1 MRLDLTRK
9 ITRASLLSIAIG
21 ALALTLVAP
30 TFAEEIIYFKSG
42 RSMPIASHRIEEGM
56 VYVDLGED
64 RTLAFP
70 EQVVERIESARDNVA
85 LKQSMNPY
93 GKRRVPSPDGSYPVV
108 GERKRSVRDVI
119 PVNEPN
125 ATPVEVDPKSGLAT
139 YRPAGKAEGANKR
152 RLQVA
157 GNTRAMSGQVQRGGG
172 GRYAG
177 TTTFGSRH
185 VIGDITPRRSNQQQN
200 PKRPPLV
207 GLSLG
212 KQVSPKADSSS
223 AASTGKGA
231 AAAPAPAPADSS
243 RSTGN
248 N

>member
-1 MRLDLTRK
+1 
-9 ITRASLLSIAIG
+9 
-21 ALALTLVAP
+21 VAP
-30 TFAEEIIYFKSG
+30 SFAEEIIYFKSG
-42 RSMPIASHRIEEGM
+42 RSMPIASHRIVDGM
-56 VYVDLGED
+56 IYVDLGED

-70 EQVVERIESARDNVA
+70 EQVVDRIQTARDNVA
-85 LKQSMNPY
+85 LEQSVNPY

-108 GERKRSVRDVI
+108 GERNRRVRDVI
-119 PVNEPN
+119 PVSEPN
-125 ATPVEVDPKSGLAT
+125 ATPVEIDPATGLAT
-139 YRPAGKAEGANKR
+139 YRPAGKSEGANKR

-157 GNTRAMSGQVQRGGG
+157 GNTRAMSGQAQRGGG

-207 GLSLG
+207 GLALG
-212 KQVSPKADSSS
+212 KPVTPKSDSSS